1 MKPSFHITG
10 AGAFLALVC
19 VLVSVANLSFRNAQN
34 LVAASNWVAHTDEII
49 AELESTRNSISDL
62 EREKNAGAALTASDH
77 SSLDVHLSRLQSL
90 TTDNPRQQSRI
101 SQLRGQSTVA
111 NLRDSQNLRASLRI
125 VEEMKSEEQ
134 QLLVV
139 RTSQARAVSKATLRT
154 IIIFSAIALFVCVL
168 SYWALVKNLTVRE
181 RAEKALAVSESNLRD
196 LLAREQELSRVD
208 PMTTVFNRRGFY
220 EALERERVRT
230 ERYRRPVTIA
240 YVDVDNFKKVNDSLG
255 HAVGDELL
263 VQVSATLRTTLR
275 ASDVI
280 GRLGGDEF
288 AIILPETDA
297 MAARITL
304 EKLRLRLLNDMSAHG
319 FTITFSIGAAT
330 FVGPTDSLDIMVRM
344 ADETMYAIKTHGKDS
359 VSVCLMG

>member
-1 MKPSFHITG
+1 MKPGFHISV
-10 AGAFLALVC
+10 AAAFLALVC
-19 VLVSVANLSFRNAQN
+19 VLVSVASLSFRNAQN

-62 EREKNAGAALTASDH
+62 EREKNEGPALTPSDY
-77 SSLDVHLSRLQSL
+77 SSLEVHLSRLQYL
-90 TTDNPRQQSRI
+90 TADNPLQQTRI
-101 SQLRGQSTVA
+101 SQLRGQLMMA
-111 NLRDSQNLRASLRI
+111 NLRDSQNLHDSLRT
-125 VEEMKSEEQ
+125 VGEMRLEEQ
-134 QLLVV
+134 HLLII
-139 RTSQARAVSKATLRT
+139 RTSQARAVSKATLRM

-168 SYWALVKNLTVRE
+168 SYWALVKNLSVRE

-230 ERYRRPVTIA
+230 ERYRRPLTIA

-275 ASDVI
+275 ASDII

-297 MAARITL
+297 MAARIVL
-304 EKLRLRLLNDMSAHG
+304 EKLRFQLSKEMISHG

-330 FVGPTDSLDIMVRM
+330 FVGPTDSLDMMVRM